1 LAIDAVLAAER
12 ALGHIPTEM
21 SHGNPGY
28 DIESLDPKSGGMRFI
43 EVKGKSKG
51 SDVVTI
57 SRTQVLYALNNPERF
72 ILAVVE
78 VDGDD
83 AAGVH
88 YIRGAFQA
96 EPDFAATSVN
106 YDLKKLLAR
115 AEEPC

>member
-1 LAIDAVLAAER
+1 
-12 ALGHIPTEM
+12 
-21 SHGNPGY
+21 
-28 DIESLDPKSGGMRFI
+28 LDPKSGGMRFI
-43 EVKGKSKG
+43 EVKGKTKG

-57 SRTQVLYALNNPERF
+57 SRTQVIYALNNPEKF

-83 AAGVH
+83 AVGLH

-106 YDLKKLLAR
+106 YDLKKLLAG